1 MARPMIPSDFHTH
14 DEAQLET
21 QAERET
27 TLGLLRR
34 LMDEL
39 ATLFRQEMAL
49 ATAEVTGALTKL
61 TIALISIV
69 SGGAVL
75 FAGFLVLLISAVL
88 GLSLVVEPWLA
99 ALIVGGVVSAIGLV
113 LVIMGRKAIDP
124 EDLKPRRSA
133 ASLREDKDVLTRK
146 AS

>member
-1 MARPMIPSDFHTH
+1 MARPMSRVEFDAPDT
-14 DEAQLET
+14 
-21 QAERET
+21 ET

-61 TIALISIV
+61 TLGVISVV

-75 FAGFLVLLISAVL
+75 FAGFLVLLASAVL

-99 ALIVGGVVSAIGLV
+99 ALIVGAVVSVIGVV
-113 LVIMGRKAIDP
+113 LVIAGRKAIDP
-124 EDLKPRRSA
+124 SELKPRRSA
-133 ASLREDKDVLTRK
+133 ASLREDKEVLTRR